1 MRIKLLQ
8 IQKLRAVLAVFGL
21 SICASPL
28 FAQVKIGDNPTTIN
42 ANSMLEVESTSK
54 GLLLP
59 RLPLTQ
65 TTNPSPLNAHVA
77 GMTVYN
83 TATANDVLPGF
94 YYNDGTKW
102 VATSSPENSYTY
114 TFGSGAPSGSCTDG
128 ELYTD
133 TLETSP
139 TFGQQYV
146 CNGGNW
152 ASYVAANRTAWYL
165 KGTTN
170 DAGGNKV
177 AWIYRNGFVES
188 RNLDGLKH
196 TRITPDGGL
205 KLYRNPSANAGV
217 TNGYID
223 FTNTTADTYPMR
235 IAMRS
240 DNALNDLAFTVQDHS
255 TVRMAVTQAGL
266 VGIGTG
272 VTAPNS
278 RLQVAG
284 ITRVTPAGDLTGSMI
299 LGTSNEDGVELNPA
313 GTLAVQ
319 RSSVGANLYL
329 TKVIGGGDALNWQIF
344 NRSGNTIGSIS
355 SPANN
360 VNSVQYNTTS
370 DMRLK
375 ENIGKTKYGL
385 ADLMKIRVAD
395 YNYKIDEKKNR
406 LTGFLAQDLYKVFP
420 NAVTVGGKDPKTE
433 PWLVDYGKVTP
444 LIVKAVQEQQALIGQ
459 LQAQVAELKAK
470 NASLTA
476 ELSGKTLSQEEVAS
490 LRSLLK
496 SASPDQV
503 SGAAIGK

>member
-1 MRIKLLQ
+1 MKIRLLQ
-8 IQKLRAVLAVFGL
+8 IQKLCAAAALFGL
-21 SICASPL
+21 SLLASPL

-42 ANSMLEVESTSK
+42 ANSVLEVESTSK

-65 TTNPSPLNAHVA
+65 TTNPAPLNAHVA

-83 TATANDVLPGF
+83 TATANDVSPGF

-102 VATSSPENSYTY
+102 VATSSPENNYTY
-114 TFGSGAPSGSCTDG
+114 IFGSGAPSGACTDG
-128 ELYTD
+128 QLYTD
-133 TLETSP
+133 TLEASGTY
-139 TFGQQYV
+139 GQQFI
-146 CNGGNW
+146 CNGGSW
-152 ASYVAANRTAWYL
+152 VSYVSPNRTAWYL
-165 KGTTN
+165 RGTTN

-177 AWIYRNGFVES
+177 AWIYRTGYVES
-188 RNLDGLKH
+188 HSTDGLKH
-196 TRITPDGGL
+196 TRITPDGGI
-205 KLYRNPSANAGV
+205 KLYRDPSTNAGV

-223 FTNTTADTYPMR
+223 FTNSTSDSYPMR

-240 DNALNDLAFTVQDHS
+240 DVPLGDLAFTIQDHS
-255 TVRMAVTQAGL
+255 TPRVAVTQAGL

-284 ITRVTPAGDLTGSMI
+284 ITRVTPAGALTGSMI

-370 DMRLK
+370 DIRLK
-375 ENIGKTKYGL
+375 ENIGKTRYGL

-395 YNYKIDEKKNR
+395 YNYKIDEQKNR
-406 LTGFLAQDLYKVFP
+406 LTGFLAQDLYKIFP

-444 LIVKAVQEQQALIGQ
+444 LIVKAVQEQQALIEQ
-459 LQAQVAELKAK
+459 LQAQVADLKAK
-470 NASLTA
+470 NASLAA

-496 SASPDQV
+496 SASGGNT
-503 SGAAIGK
+503 SSTAIGK

>member
-1 MRIKLLQ
+1 MKIRQLQ
-8 IQKLRAVLAVFGL
+8 IHKLRAIVAVFGL
-21 SICASPL
+21 SLCAFPL

-42 ANSMLEVESTSK
+42 ANSVLEVESTSK

-83 TATANDVLPGF
+83 TATANDVTPGF

-102 VATSSPENSYTY
+102 VATAGESNYTY
-114 TFGSGAPSGSCTDG
+114 TFGGGQPAGSCNDG

-139 TFGQQYV
+139 TFGQQFICKGGSWATYV
-146 CNGGNW
+146 
-152 ASYVAANRTAWYL
+152 SPNRTAWYL

-177 AWIYRNGFVES
+177 AWIYRNGYVEA
-188 RNLDGLKH
+188 RNADGLKH

-205 KLYRNPSANAGV
+205 KLYRDPSANAGV

-223 FTNTTADTYPMR
+223 FTNTTSDSYPMR

-240 DNALNDLAFTVQDHS
+240 DATLGDLAFTIQDHS
-255 TVRMAVTQAGL
+255 GVRMAVTQAGL

-284 ITRVTPAGDLTGSMI
+284 VTRVMPAGAFTGAMI
-299 LGTSNEDGVELNPA
+299 LGTSSEDGVELNPA

-319 RSSVGANLYL
+319 RSAVGANLYL
-329 TKVIGGGDALNWQIF
+329 TKTIGGGEALNWQIF

-370 DMRLK
+370 DVRLK

-385 ADLMKIRVAD
+385 SDLMKIRVAD

-406 LTGFLAQDLYKVFP
+406 LTGFLAQDLYNIFP
-420 NAVTVGGKDPKTE
+420 NAVTVGGKNPKTE

-444 LIVKAVQEQQALIGQ
+444 LIVKAVQEQQALIEQ
-459 LQAQVAELKAK
+459 LQAQVAELQAK
-470 NASLTA
+470 NASLA
-476 ELSGKTLSQEEVAS
+476 SDLSGKTFSREEVAS

-496 SASPDQV
+496 NASNNNT
-503 SGAAIGK
+503 SGTAIGK

>member
-1 MRIKLLQ
+1 MKIRLLQ
-8 IQKLRAVLAVFGL
+8 TKKLCTAAVIFGL
-21 SICASPL
+21 TWLASPL
-28 FAQVKIGDNPTTIN
+28 FAQVKVGDNPTTIN

-65 TTNPSPLNAHVA
+65 TTNPAPLNAHVA

-83 TATANDVLPGF
+83 TATANDVVPGF

-102 VATSSPENSYTY
+102 VATAGETNYTY
-114 TFGSGAPSGSCTDG
+114 TFGGGAPTGSCTDG
-128 ELYTD
+128 QLYTD

-146 CNGGNW
+146 CNGGSW
-152 ASYVAANRTAWYL
+152 VSYVAPNRTAWYL
-165 KGTTN
+165 RNTTN

-177 AWIYRNGFVES
+177 AWIYRTGYVEA
-188 RNLDGLKH
+188 RNNDGLKH
-196 TRITPDGGL
+196 TRITPDGGI
-205 KLYRNPSANAGV
+205 KLFRDPGANAGV

-223 FTNTTADTYPMR
+223 FSNSTSDTYPMR

-240 DNALNDLAFTVQDHS
+240 DAALGDLAFTIQDHS
-255 TVRMAVTQAGL
+255 GVRMAVTQAGL

-284 ITRVTPAGDLTGSMI
+284 ITRVTPAGALTGSMI

-370 DMRLK
+370 DIRLK
-375 ENIGKTKYGL
+375 ENIGKTRYGL
-385 ADLMKIRVAD
+385 ADLLKIRVAD

-406 LTGFLAQDLYKVFP
+406 LTGFLAQDLYKIFP

-444 LIVKAVQEQQALIGQ
+444 LIVKAVQEQQALIEQ
-459 LQAQVAELKAK
+459 LQAQVAELKSK

-476 ELSGKTLSQEEVAS
+476 ELSGKTLSREEVAS

-496 SASPDQV
+496 NASGNNA
-503 SGAAIGK
+503 SSTAIGK

>member
-1 MRIKLLQ
+1 MKIRLLQ
-8 IQKLRAVLAVFGL
+8 IQKLCAAAAVFGL
-21 SICASPL
+21 SLLASPL

-42 ANSMLEVESTSK
+42 ANSVLEVESTSK

-65 TTNPSPLNAHVA
+65 TTNPAPLNAHVA
-77 GMTVYN
+77 GMTVFN
-83 TATANDVLPGF
+83 TATANDVVPGF

-102 VATSSPENSYTY
+102 VATAGETNYTY
-114 TFGSGAPSGSCTDG
+114 TFGGGQPSGNCTDG

-139 TFGQQYV
+139 TFGQQYI
-146 CNGGNW
+146 CKGGSW
-152 ASYVAANRTAWYL
+152 VSYAAPNRTAWYL
-165 KGTTN
+165 RGTTN
-170 DAGGNKV
+170 DAGGTKN
-177 AWIYRNGFVES
+177 AWIYRNGHVEA
-188 RNLDGLKH
+188 RTTDNLKS
-196 TRITPDGGL
+196 TRITPDGGI
-205 KLYRNPSANAGV
+205 KLFRDPSANAGV

-223 FTNTTADTYPMR
+223 FSNTTSDTYPMR

-240 DNALNDLAFTVQDHS
+240 DAALGDLAFTIQDHS
-255 TVRMAVTQAGL
+255 GVRMAVTQAGL

-284 ITRVTPAGDLTGSMI
+284 ITRVTPAGALTGSMI

-370 DMRLK
+370 DIRLK
-375 ENIGKTKYGL
+375 ENIGKTRYGL

-395 YNYKIDEKKNR
+395 YNYKIDEQKNR
-406 LTGFLAQDLYKVFP
+406 LTGFLAQDLYKIFP

-444 LIVKAVQEQQALIGQ
+444 LIVKAVQEQQALIEQ
-459 LQAQVAELKAK
+459 LQAQVADLKAK
-470 NASLTA
+470 NASLAA

-496 SASPDQV
+496 SASGGNT
-503 SGAAIGK
+503 SSTAIGK

>member
-1 MRIKLLQ
+1 MKIRQLP
-8 IQKLRAVLAVFGL
+8 IQKLRAVVAVFGL
-21 SICASPL
+21 SLLASPL

-42 ANSMLEVESTSK
+42 PDAMLEVESTNK

-83 TATANDVLPGF
+83 TATANDVTPGF

-102 VATSSPENSYTY
+102 VPAAGESNYTY
-114 TFGSGAPSGSCTDG
+114 TFGGGAPSGPCTDG
-128 ELYTD
+128 QLYTD

-152 ASYVAANRTAWYL
+152 ATYVSPNRTAWYL

-177 AWIYRNGFVES
+177 AWIYRTGYVES
-188 RNLDGLKH
+188 RSSDGLKH

-205 KLYRNPSANAGV
+205 KLYRDPSTNAGV

-223 FTNTTADTYPMR
+223 FTNTTSDSYPMR

-240 DNALNDLAFTVQDHS
+240 DVPLGDLAFTIQDHS
-255 TVRMAVTQAGL
+255 TPRVAVTQAGL

-284 ITRVTPAGDLTGSMI
+284 ITRVTPAGALTGSMI

-370 DMRLK
+370 DIRLK

-444 LIVKAVQEQQALIGQ
+444 LIVKAVQEQQALIEQ
-459 LQAQVAELKAK
+459 LQAQVADLKAK

-496 SASPDQV
+496 SASNDNV
-503 SGAAIGK
+503 SGTAIGK

>member
-1 MRIKLLQ
+1 MKIKLLQ
-8 IQKLRAVLAVFGL
+8 IQRIRVAAVILGL
-21 SICASPL
+21 SLCASSL

-42 ANSMLEVESTSK
+42 ANSMLEIESTSK

-65 TTNPSPLNAHVA
+65 TTNASPLNAHVA
-77 GMTVYN
+77 GMTIYN
-83 TATANDVLPGF
+83 TATSNDVTPGF

-102 VATSSPENSYTY
+102 VATAGESNYTY
-114 TFGSGAPSGSCTDG
+114 TFGGGQPSGGCTDG

-139 TFGQQYV
+139 TFGQQFI
-146 CNGGNW
+146 CNGGSW
-152 ASYVAANRTAWYL
+152 TSYVSPNRTAWYL
-165 KGTTN
+165 RGTTN
-170 DAGGNKV
+170 DAGGTKS
-177 AWIYRNGFVES
+177 AWIYRNGNVEA
-188 RNLDGLKH
+188 RTADNLKS
-196 TRITPDGGL
+196 TRITPDGGI
-205 KLYRNPSANAGV
+205 KLFRDPSANAGI

-223 FTNTTADTYPMR
+223 FTNTSSDSYPMR

-240 DNALNDLAFTVQDHS
+240 DASLEDLAFTIQDHS
-255 TVRMAVTQAGL
+255 GVRMAVTQAGL

-284 ITRVTPAGDLTGSMI
+284 VTRVMPAGAFTGAMI
-299 LGTSNEDGVELNPA
+299 LGTSSEDGVELNPA

-329 TKVIGGGDALNWQIF
+329 TKTIGGGEALNWQIF

-370 DMRLK
+370 DIRLK

-385 ADLMKIRVAD
+385 ADLMKIRVTD

-406 LTGFLAQDLYKVFP
+406 HTGFLAQDLYKIFP
-420 NAVTVGGKDPKTE
+420 NAVTIGGKDPKTE

-444 LIVKAVQEQQALIGQ
+444 LIVKAVQEQQALIEQ
-459 LQAQVAELKAK
+459 LQAQVNELKAK

-476 ELSGKTLSQEEVAS
+476 GLSEKTLSREEVAS

-496 SASPDQV
+496 SAPNDSV
-503 SGAAIGK
+503 SGSAIGK

>member
-1 MRIKLLQ
+1 MKINLLH
-8 IQKLRAVLAVFGL
+8 IQTLRSFVVALVLGL
-21 SICASPL
+21 YASPL

-42 ANSMLEVESTSK
+42 ANSMLEVESTNK

-65 TTNPSPLNAHVA
+65 TTSPAPLAAHVA

-83 TATANDVLPGF
+83 TATANDVAPGF

-102 VATSSPENSYTY
+102 VATSSENNYNY
-114 TFGSGAPSGSCTDG
+114 IFGSGAPTGACTDG

-133 TLETSP
+133 TLQTSP

-146 CNGGNW
+146 CNGASW
-152 ASYVAANRTAWYL
+152 ATYVSPNRTAWYL

-177 AWIYRNGFVES
+177 AWIYRNGYVEA
-188 RNLDGLKH
+188 RNSDGLKH
-196 TRITPDGGL
+196 TRVTPDGGL
-205 KLYRNPSANAGV
+205 KLYRDPSANAGV

-223 FTNTTADTYPMR
+223 FSNSTTDTYPMR

-240 DNALNDLAFTVQDHS
+240 DNALGDLAFTIQDHS
-255 TVRMAVTQAGL
+255 TPRMAVTQAGL

-284 ITRVTPAGDLTGSMI
+284 ITRVMPAGAFTGTLI
-299 LGTSNEDGVELNPA
+299 TGTASEDGVEMNPA

-329 TKVIGGGDALNWQIF
+329 SKVIGGGDALNWQIF

-355 SPANN
+355 SPSNN

-370 DMRLK
+370 DIRLK

-385 ADLMKIRVAD
+385 ADLMRIRVAD

-406 LTGFLAQDLYKVFP
+406 LTGFLAQDLYQVFP

-444 LIVKAVQEQQALIGQ
+444 LIVKAVQEQQALIEQ
-459 LQAQVAELKAK
+459 LQSQVADLKAK
-470 NASLTA
+470 NASLSA

-496 SASPDQV
+496 SALNAPA
-503 SGAAIGK
+503 SGSTIGK